1 MGYRQALISSGAFLA
16 CALASAAAAQGPA
29 PAGAATADE
38 TTAVEQVV
46 VTGSRIRTPNLQ
58 SNVPVTSVTAA
69 QVQNTGVVS
78 VGDVLNELPSIRSTF
93 SSSNSTRFIGT
104 AGLNF
109 LDLRG
114 LGTTRTLVLVN
125 GRRHVSS
132 SEGSNEVD
140 VNTIPTDLID
150 RIDVVTGGNSA
161 IYGSDAIGGVVN
173 FVLRRNFDGL
183 QFRAQDGISSRGDGN
198 AWFVSGTGGRNFA
211 DNRGNVAV
219 SVEYAKQEDIYF
231 SDRRQYRE
239 RGGFVVVDSDPA
251 GATNGSDGI
260 PDRIFVSDTRSLL
273 ISEGGTFQTSCIAG
287 NALTC
292 LPNGQARIFQFQP
305 NGTLAE
311 ANYGID
317 FRPLANS
324 SAGGSGA
331 TLRRYGQL
339 QPQTQRLAVNLLGHF
354 DVNRAFRPYFEAKFV
369 RNKVFQQSSPSFDQ
383 PALLNSGDLIS
394 LDNPFLTPETRAF
407 IAARLPA
414 GATSFRLNRNN
425 LDLGV
430 REESIRRDTYRA
442 VLGVEGDLGDA
453 WRYDISATYGEFK
466 KRALSRNN
474 RVEQRYAYALDAVR
488 SPTGQIACRVTVDP
502 TARVPYSPT
511 LASYVASDVA
521 GCVPLNPFGEG
532 APSEAARAYVN
543 TTSRADGRQTQAVLS
558 GSISGDTSP
567 WFSLPAGPIGLAAG
581 AEYRRETAR
590 EAYDELVRAGGT
602 FLNAIPVFDPPA
614 FSVKEAFAEIRVPVL
629 ANMRWAQELSL
640 NGAVRGADYRGATGK
655 VLAYNA
661 GLIYAPI
668 SDLRFRINYSKSV
681 RAPLLAELYSSPSQ
695 NFASVSDPCDVAN
708 IGAGTATRA
717 ANCAAAGVP
726 NGFINEEARAAT
738 LEITS
743 AGNPNL
749 REETAKSWTIG
760 AVLQPRFIPGLTASV
775 DYYDIELGDVISSV
789 APQQVLNNCYDA
801 ADLNNAF
808 CGLFER
814 DPTTRFFVPG
824 SLQDTSLNFAK
835 RRARGIDSDIN
846 YRRDLGGAGTLNL
859 RGTVTYVVQRD
870 NYPFIDDP
878 DRPDQI
884 LYELGDPRWA
894 FNISAQWKKDKL
906 TLGYQGRYIG
916 KMSVDVIENI
926 RSVGGRPPQN
936 SDFATIAYYPDVMY
950 HDLTAEY
957 AFTSHYSLYGGVENA
972 FDRQPP
978 YRLTGAGEGSG
989 IYDNRGRYFYLG
1001 VRANF

>member
-1 MGYRQALISSGAFLA
+1 MSYRHILFSGAAALA
-16 CALASAAAAQGPA
+16 CALATASTAQTTAPA
-29 PAGAATADE
+29 PEQDAAT
-38 TTAVEQVV
+38 VEQVV

-58 SNVPVTSVTAA
+58 SNVPVTSISAA
-69 QVQNTGVVS
+69 QVQNTGIVS
-78 VGDVLNELPSIRSTF
+78 VGDILNELPSIRSTF

-114 LGTTRTLVLVN
+114 LGTARTLVLVN

-140 VNTIPTDLID
+140 TNTIPTDLID

-173 FVLRRNFDGL
+173 FVLKRNFEGL
-183 QFRAQDGISSRGDGN
+183 QLRAQDGISSRGDGN
-198 AWFVSGTGGRNFA
+198 AWFVSGTAGKNFA
-211 DNRGNVAV
+211 DNRGNVAL
-219 SVEYAKQEDIYF
+219 SVEYAKQEDIYYG
-231 SDRRQYRE
+231 DRRQFRE
-239 RGGFVVVDSDPA
+239 RGGFVIVDSDPA
-251 GATNGSDGI
+251 GSANGSDGI
-260 PDRIFVSDTRSLL
+260 PDRIFVSDIHSLL
-273 ISEGGTFQTSCIAG
+273 LSEGGTFQPSCTAG
-287 NALTC
+287 NPLTC
-292 LPNGQARIFQFQP
+292 RPDGRARLFRFQQD
-305 NGTLAE
+305 GTLRE
-311 ANYGID
+311 ADYGQD

-324 SAGGSGA
+324 SAGGDGS

-339 QPQTQRLAVNLLGHF
+339 QPQTQRLAVNLIGHF
-354 DVNRAFRPYFEAKFV
+354 DVNRAFRPYVEAKYV

-383 PALLNSGDLIS
+383 PLLLNSGDQIS
-394 LDNPFLTPETRAF
+394 LDNPFLSAETRAF

-414 GATSFRLNRNN
+414 GATTFRLNRNN

-430 REESIRRDTYRA
+430 REESIRRETYRA
-442 VLGVEGDLGDA
+442 VLGAEGDIGDA
-453 WRYDISATYGEFK
+453 WRYDVSATYGEFK
-466 KRALSRNN
+466 KRTLSRNN

-488 SPTGQIACRVTVDP
+488 SPTGQIVCRVTVDP
-502 TARVPYSPT
+502 TARVPYADS
-511 LASYVASDVA
+511 LASYVAGDVA
-521 GCVPLNPFGEG
+521 ACVPLNPFGEG
-532 APSEAARAYVN
+532 APSEAAKAYVN
-543 TTSRADGRQTQAVLS
+543 TTSRADGKQTQAVLS

-590 EAYDELVRAGGT
+590 EEYDALVRAGGT
-602 FLNAIPVFDPPA
+602 FLNAIPIFDPPA

-629 ANMRWAQELSL
+629 ADLSWAKELSV
-640 NGAVRGADYRGATGK
+640 NGAVRGADYSGATGK

-668 SDLRFRINYSKSV
+668 RDVRFRANYSKSV
-681 RAPLLAELYSSPSQ
+681 RAPLLAELYSAPSQ

-708 IGAGTATRA
+708 IGSGTATRA

-726 NGFINEEARAAT
+726 VGFINDEARAAT
-738 LEITS
+738 TEITS

-749 REETAKSWTIG
+749 GEETAKSWTIG
-760 AVLQPRFIPGLTASV
+760 AVLQPRFVSGLTISV
-775 DYYDIELGDVISSV
+775 DYYDIKLANVISSV

-801 ADLNNAF
+801 ATLDNAF
-808 CGLFER
+808 CALFQR
-814 DPTTRFFVPG
+814 DPTTKFFVPG

-835 RRARGIDSDIN
+835 RRARGVDSDIN
-846 YRRDLGGAGTLNL
+846 YRFDLPQDSGTVNL

-878 DRPDQI
+878 NRPDQI

-894 FNISAQWKKDKL
+894 FNISAQWRKDKL
-906 TLGYQGRYIG
+906 TVGYQGRYIG

-926 RSVGGRPPQN
+926 KSVGGRPPQN
-936 SDFATIAYYPDVMY
+936 ADYATISYYPDVMY

-957 AFTSHYSLYGGVENA
+957 AISHNYTVYGGMENV

-978 YRLTGAGEGSG
+978 YRLTGSGEGSG
-989 IYDNRGRYFYLG
+989 IYDNRGRYMYLG
-1001 VRANF
+1001 VKANF

>member
-1 MGYRQALISSGAFLA
+1 MVSA
-16 CALASAAAAQGPA
+16 ASAQTAADDA
-29 PAGAATADE
+29 
-38 TTAVEQVV
+38 TAVEQVV
-46 VTGSRIRTPNLQ
+46 VTGSRIRSPNLQ
-58 SNVPVTSVTAA
+58 SNVPVTTVTAA
-69 QVQNTGVVS
+69 QLQNTGNVS
-78 VGDVLNELPSIRSTF
+78 VGDILNELPAIRSTF

-150 RIDVVTGGNSA
+150 RVDVVTGGNSA

-183 QFRAQDGISSRGDGN
+183 QIRAQDGISSRGDGN
-198 AWFVSGTGGRNFA
+198 AYFVSATGGRNFA
-211 DNRGNVAV
+211 DGRGNAAV
-219 SVEYAKQEDIYF
+219 SLEYAKQNDIFF

-239 RGGFVVVDSDPA
+239 RGGFIVVDSDPA
-251 GATNGSDGI
+251 GSPNGSDGA
-260 PDRIFVSDTRSLL
+260 PDRIFVPDIRSLL
-273 ISEGGTFQTSCIAG
+273 ISEGGTFQTSCITG

-292 LPNGQARIFQFQP
+292 LPNGQARIFRFQP

-311 ANYGID
+311 ADYGRAD

-324 SAGGSGA
+324 TAGGDGS

-339 QPQTQRLAVNLLGHF
+339 QPETERFAVNFIGHF
-354 DVNRAFRPYFEAKFV
+354 DVSDAFRPYVEAKFT

-383 PALLNSGDLIS
+383 PTLLNSGDLIG
-394 LDNPFLTPETRAF
+394 LDNPFLSAETRAF

-430 REESIRRDTYRA
+430 REESIRRDTYRI
-442 VLGVEGDLGDA
+442 VLGAEGDLSPA
-453 WRYDISATYGEFK
+453 WRYDVSATYGEFK
-466 KRALSRNN
+466 KRNFSANN

-488 SPTGQIACRVTVDP
+488 DASGQIVCRVTVDP
-502 TARVPYSPT
+502 AARVAYAPGLEPFI
-511 LASYVASDVA
+511 AGDVA
-521 GCVPLNPFGEG
+521 ACQPLNPFGEG
-532 APSEAARAYVN
+532 TPSQAARSYVN
-543 TTSRADGRQTQAVLS
+543 TTSRSDGKQTQAVLS
-558 GSISGDTSP
+558 GSISGDTSG

-581 AEYRRETAR
+581 AEYRSETAY
-590 EAYDELVRAGGT
+590 EEYDELVRLGGT

-629 ANMRWAQELSL
+629 ANMKFAQELSL

-655 VLAYNA
+655 VLAYNVGA
-661 GLIYAPI
+661 IYAPI
-668 SDLRFRINYSKSV
+668 SDLRFRVNYSKSV
-681 RAPLLAELYSSPSQ
+681 RAPLLAELYSAPSQ
-695 NFASVSDPCDVAN
+695 NFSSIVDPCDVAN
-708 IGAGTATRA
+708 IGSGTATRA
-717 ANCAAAGVP
+717 ANCAAAGIP
-726 NGFINEEARAAT
+726 TGFINEEARAST

-760 AVLQPRFIPGLTASV
+760 AVLQPRFAPGLTLSV
-775 DYYDIELGDVISSV
+775 DYYDIKLGNVIASV

-801 ADLNNAF
+801 ANLDNVF
-808 CGLFER
+808 CGLFQR
-814 DPTTRFFVPG
+814 DPATQFFVPG
-824 SLQDTSLNFAK
+824 SLQDTSLNFAS

-846 YRRDLGGAGTLNL
+846 YRRSLGDKGDLTL
-859 RGTVTYVVQRD
+859 RGTLTYVVQRD

-878 DRPDQI
+878 GRPDQM

-894 FNISAQWKKDKL
+894 FNVSAQWKRDQL

-926 RSVGGRPPQN
+926 KSVGGRPPQN
-936 SDFATIAYYPDVMY
+936 QDFASITYYPDVMY
-950 HDLTAEY
+950 HDITANYEIS
-957 AFTSHYSLYGGVENA
+957 SHYAVYGGVENL
-972 FDRQPP
+972 FDRLPP
-978 YRLTGAGEGSG
+978 YRLTGTGEGSG
-989 IYDNRGRYFYLG
+989 VYDNRGRFLYLG
-1001 VRANF
+1001 VRATF

>member
-1 MGYRQALISSGAFLA
+1 MRYRHLLLSASSML
-16 CALASAAAAQGPA
+16 
-29 PAGAATADE
+29 AGAAASVAWAQAPAQAPAND

-183 QFRAQDGISSRGDGN
+183 QLRAQDGISSRGDGN
-198 AWFVSGTGGRNFA
+198 AWFVSATAGRNFA
-211 DNRGNVAV
+211 DDRGNAAL

-251 GATNGSDGI
+251 GAPNGSDGI
-260 PDRIFVSDTRSLL
+260 PDRIFVADIHSVL
-273 ISEGGTFQTSCIAG
+273 ISEGGTFQASCIPG

-292 LPNGQARIFQFQP
+292 LPNGQARLFRFQP
-305 NGTLAE
+305 NGGLQE
-311 ANYGID
+311 ADYGID

-324 SAGGSGA
+324 SAGGNGS

-339 QPQTQRLAVNLLGHF
+339 QPQTQRLAVNFLGHF
-354 DVNRAFRPYFEAKFV
+354 DVNSAFRPYAELKFV
-369 RNKVFQQSSPSFDQ
+369 RNKVFQQSSPTFDQ
-383 PALLNSGDLIS
+383 PTLLNSGDLIS
-394 LDNPFLTPETRAF
+394 LDNPFLSPETRAF

-425 LDLGV
+425 LDLGA
-430 REESIRRDTYRA
+430 REESIRRDTYRG
-442 VLGVEGDLGDA
+442 VVGVEGDLGSA
-453 WRYDISATYGEFK
+453 WRYDVSATYGEFR

-488 SPTGQIACRVTVDP
+488 DPSGQIVCRVTVDP
-502 TARVPYSPT
+502 SARVAYLPT
-511 LASYVASDVA
+511 LEPYVAGDVA
-521 GCVPLNPFGEG
+521 ACVPLNPFGEG
-532 APSEAARAYVN
+532 APSAAARSYVN
-543 TTSRADGRQTQAVLS
+543 TTSRADGKQTQTVLS

-590 EAYDELVRAGGT
+590 EEYDELVRLGGT

-629 ANMRWAQELSL
+629 ANMRWAEELSV
-640 NGAVRGADYRGATGK
+640 NGAVRGADYKGSTEK

-668 SDLRFRINYSKSV
+668 SDLRFRVNYSKSV
-681 RAPLLAELYSSPSQ
+681 RAPLLAELYSAATQ
-695 NFASVSDPCDVAN
+695 NFASVTDPCDVAN
-708 IGAGTATRA
+708 IGSGTATRA

-726 NGFINEEARAAT
+726 TGFINEETRAST

-743 AGNPNL
+743 AGNPDL

-760 AVLQPRFIPGLTASV
+760 AVLQPRFASGLTMSV
-775 DYYDIELGDVISSV
+775 DYYDIKLQDVIASV

-801 ADLNNAF
+801 ADLNNVF
-808 CGLFER
+808 CGLFQW
-814 DPTTRFFVPG
+814 DPATNFFVPG

-835 RRARGIDSDIN
+835 RRARGVDSDIT

-859 RGTVTYVVQRD
+859 RGTVTYVIQRD

-878 DRPDQI
+878 NRPDQI

-894 FNISAQWKKDKL
+894 FNVSAQWQKDKL

-926 RSVGGRPPQN
+926 KSVGGRPPQN
-936 SDFATIAYYPDVMY
+936 ADYAQINYYPDVMY
-950 HDLTAEY
+950 HDVTAEY
-957 AFTSHYSLYGGVENA
+957 AFNSHYTVYGGVENL
-972 FDRQPP
+972 FDRLPP

-989 IYDNRGRYFYLG
+989 IYDNRGRFLYLG